1 MRALVLDAGRVWC
14 SSAPPRSITQPAL
27 PRLGAGRETRT
38 AGSPGVRSQSDGCV
52 YFTEHLQ
59 FRYILSELH
68 GEPGGQT
75 LCGHPQCTVKETE
88 AEAWSNPCPR
98 HGMVNPNPR
107 KGGSREPGPRLP
119 VSESQRGGD
128 HRPWDSLPH
137 FPDSGTQNR
146 ASGDPSV
153 HPHPGGH
160 AGFQPRPSPGRS
172 ALTVNPGSSAKAQR
186 TLHPSAPTWLPST
199 AFITTSECDP
209 QPSPGTG
216 AHGEAPGGGSEAWGA
231 AEVRGWTEGVKARG
245 RIWDSEPAR
254 PWNGQTDHL
263 YGASPF

>member
-1 MRALVLDAGRVWC
+1 M
-14 SSAPPRSITQPAL
+14 
-27 PRLGAGRETRT
+27 
-38 AGSPGVRSQSDGCV
+38 

-153 HPHPGGH
+153 HPPPGWSCRVPAQALPGQIC
-160 AGFQPRPSPGRS
+160 FDSKPRIISKGTKDSPSVCS
-172 ALTVNPGSSAKAQR
+172 NLAAK
-186 TLHPSAPTWLPST
+186 HS
-199 AFITTSECDP
+199 FYNN
-209 QPSPGTG
+209 
-216 AHGEAPGGGSEAWGA
+216 
-231 AEVRGWTEGVKARG
+231 K
-245 RIWDSEPAR
+245 
-254 PWNGQTDHL
+254 
-263 YGASPF
+263 